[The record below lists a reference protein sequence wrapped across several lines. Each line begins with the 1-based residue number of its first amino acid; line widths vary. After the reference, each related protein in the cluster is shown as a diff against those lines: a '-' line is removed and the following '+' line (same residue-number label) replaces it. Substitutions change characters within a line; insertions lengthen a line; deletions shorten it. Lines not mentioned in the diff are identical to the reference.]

1 MRDSIQDDPIRKR
14 PKIGPSRGFSY
25 SFARVGATLKLALA
39 MLLVALLVVFAFQNA
54 DVVRVRFVV
63 WQGDMSQALVIL
75 LALLS
80 GTVIGA
86 VLTRRRRS
94 LRPSH

>member
-1 MRDSIQDDPIRKR
+1 MRDNIRDDPLRKR
-14 PKIGPSRGFSY
+14 PKIGPSRSFSY
-25 SFARVGATLKLALA
+25 WFACVGATLKRALA
-39 MLLVALLVVFAFQNA
+39 VLLVALLVVFAVQNA
-54 DVVRVRFVV
+54 DVVQVRFVV
-63 WQGDMSQALVIL
+63 WQGDVSQALVIL

-86 VLTRRRRS
+86 VSMRRRS